1 MNWTLF
7 STQLPKPSALILVR
21 YSCGGVCV
29 TMFEGTSYKK
39 DQIQYNLN
47 TNGHIFQKNLMRGIE
62 EGVPTHW
69 CEITGPI
76 GFEITGQPTDIID

>member
-29 TMFEGTSYKK
+29 TMFEGTSYKG
-39 DQIQYNLN
+39 DQIQYNFN
-47 TNGHIFQKNLMRGIE
+47 KNGHIFQKMLMRGLE
-62 EGVPTHW
+62 EGVATHW
-69 CEITGPI
+69 CEVVAPI
-76 GFEITGQPTDIID
+76 GFTITEQPTDIID